1 MKKKPELELFS
12 PTQEGLIVPLSKYL
26 KQMVE
31 FAKTEWSGITISE
44 SKIKEVWKLVASNS
58 YIEDDEPNEIAEM
71 FEKMSA
77 DLSMAEEMED
87 ERLANPVVE
96 AEEVE
101 VELTEDEPVSE
112 SLALV
117 ESVKDGLELS
127 SFTQKFDIGS
137 GMTQCVPKGQVEMKD
152 WVAAFA
158 FGLTLE
164 SGAQWII
171 GDSVVALENA
181 GHEDVVNQL
190 CANFKKS
197 YPTVSGYARA
207 CRAFPAAKR
216 DPMLPFTVYREIG
229 NANFGDEKTN
239 AQKQSELLEAAKTEK
254 LSSTEVRNR
263 VRNEQGKDD
272 KPVRKYILI
281 NVRSASSSEPPRLNA
296 PKDEID
302 SLRFTVTELKSM
314 PDEVND
320 HQLLIEIS
328 DKSWFDPAENEWMR
342 FGKEA

>member
-12 PTQEGLIVPLSKYL
+12 PTQEGIIVPLSTYL
-26 KQMVE
+26 RHMGE
-31 FAKTEWSGITISE
+31 FVKTEWPGINITEAHIKKAW
-44 SKIKEVWKLVASNS
+44 SKVTKNEYL
-58 YIEDDEPNEIAEM
+58 EDDAPDEMLEM

-87 ERLANPVVE
+87 ERLAVVEE

-101 VELTEDEPVSE
+101 VELTEDEPIEVNE

-137 GMTQCVPKGQVEMKD
+137 GMTQCVPRGSVEMKD

-190 CANFKKS
+190 CSNFKKS

-207 CRAFPAAKR
+207 CRAFPADKR
-216 DPMLPFTVYREIG
+216 DPTLPFTVYREIG
-229 NANFGDEKTN
+229 NANFGDESTK
-239 AQKQSELLEAAKTEK
+239 KQQELLEAAKTEK

-263 VRNEQGKDD
+263 VRHEQGKEVD
-272 KPVRKYILI
+272 KPSGHRFLLL
-281 NVRSASSSEPPRLNA
+281 NVGNFSNSEV
-296 PKDEID
+296 
-302 SLRFTVTELKSM
+302 LRSM
-314 PDEVND
+314 PEEVQE
-320 HQLLIEIS
+320 HQLLIDLG
-328 DKSWFDPAENEWMR
+328 DKSWFDPAEGEWLK
-342 FGKEA
+342 FLKEQ

>member
-12 PTQEGLIVPLSKYL
+12 PTQEGIIVPLSKYL
-26 KQMVE
+26 TQMAEYV
-31 FAKTEWSGITISE
+31 KTEWPGINITE
-44 SKIKEVWKLVASNS
+44 THIKKAWQKVTKNEYL
-58 YIEDDEPNEIAEM
+58 EDDAPDEMLEM

-77 DLSMAEEMED
+77 DLDMAEEMAE
-87 ERLANPVVE
+87 ERLANPVVEE

-101 VELTEDEPVSE
+101 VELTEDEPIEVSE

-117 ESVKDGLELS
+117 ESVKNGLELS

-137 GMTQCVPKGQVEMKD
+137 GMTQCVPKGEVEMKD

-190 CANFKKS
+190 CSQFKKS

-207 CRAFPAAKR
+207 CRAFPSDKR

-239 AQKQSELLEAAKTEK
+239 AKKQSELLEAAKTEK

-263 VRNEQGKDD
+263 VRSEQGKDD
-272 KPVRKYILI
+272 KPMGHRFLLL
-281 NVRSASSSEPPRLNA
+281 NVSNFSNSEV
-296 PKDEID
+296 
-302 SLRFTVTELKSM
+302 LRNM
-314 PDEVND
+314 PEEVQE
-320 HQLLIEIS
+320 HQLLIDLS
-328 DKSWFDPAENEWMR
+328 DKSWFDPAENDWLK
-342 FGKEA
+342 FLKEQ

>member
-12 PTQEGLIVPLSKYL
+12 PTQEGIIVPLSTYL
-26 KQMVE
+26 RQMGE
-31 FAKTEWSGITISE
+31 FVKTEWPGINITETHIKKAW
-44 SKIKEVWKLVASNS
+44 SKVTKNEYL
-58 YIEDDEPNEIAEM
+58 EDDAPDEMLEM

-77 DLSMAEEMED
+77 DLDMAEEMAE
-87 ERLANPVVE
+87 ERLANPVV
-96 AEEVE
+96 EEVE
-101 VELTEDEPVSE
+101 VELTEDEPIEVNE

-117 ESVKDGLELS
+117 ESVKNGLELS

-137 GMTQCVPKGQVEMKD
+137 GMTQCVPKGEVEMKD

-190 CANFKKS
+190 CSQFKKS

-263 VRNEQGKDD
+263 VRSEQGKDD
-272 KPVRKYILI
+272 KPMGHRFLLL
-281 NVRSASSSEPPRLNA
+281 NVGNFSNSEV
-296 PKDEID
+296 
-302 SLRFTVTELKSM
+302 LRNM
-314 PDEVND
+314 PEEVQE
-320 HQLLIEIS
+320 HQLLIDLS
-328 DKSWFDPAENEWMR
+328 DKSWFDPAENEWLK

>member
-12 PTQEGLIVPLSKYL
+12 PTQEGIIVPLSTYL
-26 KQMVE
+26 RQMGE
-31 FAKTEWSGITISE
+31 FVKTEWPGINITE
-44 SKIKEVWKLVASNS
+44 THIKKAWQKVIKNEYL
-58 YIEDDEPNEIAEM
+58 EDDAPDEMLEM

-77 DLSMAEEMED
+77 DLDMAEEMAE
-87 ERLANPVVE
+87 ERLANPVV
-96 AEEVE
+96 EEVE
-101 VELTEDEPVSE
+101 VELTEDEPIEVNE

-117 ESVKDGLELS
+117 ESVKNGLELS

-137 GMTQCVPKGQVEMKD
+137 GMTQCVPKGEVDMKD

-190 CANFKKS
+190 CSQFKKS

-263 VRNEQGKDD
+263 VRSEQGKDD
-272 KPVRKYILI
+272 KPMGHRFLLL
-281 NVRSASSSEPPRLNA
+281 NVGNFSNSEV
-296 PKDEID
+296 
-302 SLRFTVTELKSM
+302 LRNM
-314 PDEVND
+314 PEEVQE
-320 HQLLIEIS
+320 HQLLIDLS

>member
-1 MKKKPELELFS
+1 MKKKELELFS
-12 PTQEGLIVPLSKYL
+12 PTQEGVIVPLSTYL
-26 KQMVE
+26 RHMGE
-31 FAKTEWSGITISE
+31 FVKTEWPGINITEAHIKKAW
-44 SKIKEVWKLVASNS
+44 SKLQKNEYLG
-58 YIEDDEPNEIAEM
+58 DDAPDEM
-71 FEKMSA
+71 LEMYEKMSA
-77 DLSMAEEMED
+77 DLDMAEEMEE
-87 ERLANPVVE
+87 ERLAMPAVE

-101 VELTEDEPVSE
+101 VELTEDKPVNE

-137 GMTQCVPKGQVEMKD
+137 GMTQCVPKGKVEMKD

-190 CANFKKS
+190 CSNFKKS

-207 CRAFPAAKR
+207 CRAFPADKR
-216 DPMLPFTVYREIG
+216 DPALPFTVYREIG
-229 NANFGDEKTN
+229 NANFGDNSTK
-239 AQKQSELLEAAKTEK
+239 KQQELLEAAKTEK

-263 VRNEQGKDD
+263 VRHEQGKEVD
-272 KPVRKYILI
+272 KPSGHRFLLL
-281 NVRSASSSEPPRLNA
+281 NVGNFSNSEV
-296 PKDEID
+296 
-302 SLRFTVTELKSM
+302 LRSM
-314 PDEVND
+314 PEEVQE
-320 HQLLIEIS
+320 HQLLIDLG
-328 DKSWFDPAENEWMR
+328 DKSWFDPAEGEWLK
-342 FGKEA
+342 FLKEA

>member
-12 PTQEGLIVPLSKYL
+12 PTQEGIIVPLSKYL
-26 KQMVE
+26 NQMAE
-31 FAKTEWSGITISE
+31 FAKTEWPGISITE
-44 SKIKEVWKLVASNS
+44 THIKKAWAKLQKNE
-58 YIEDDEPNEIAEM
+58 YLGDDAPDEM
-71 FEKMSA
+71 LEMYEKMSA
-77 DLSMAEEMED
+77 DLDMAEEMAE

-101 VELTEDEPVSE
+101 VELTEDEPVNE

-137 GMTQCVPKGQVEMKD
+137 GMTQCVPRGEVEMKD

-190 CANFKKS
+190 CSNFKKS

-229 NANFGDEKTN
+229 NANFGEDSAK
-239 AQKQSELLEAAKTEK
+239 KQSELLEAAKNEK

-272 KPVRKYILI
+272 KPTGHRFLLLNVGNFSNSEVLRK
-281 NVRSASSSEPPRLNA
+281 
-296 PKDEID
+296 
-302 SLRFTVTELKSM
+302 M
-314 PDEVND
+314 PEEVQE
-320 HQLLIEIS
+320 HQLLIDLG
-328 DKSWFDPAENEWMR
+328 DKSWFDPAEGEWLK
-342 FGKEA
+342 FLKEQ

>member
-12 PTQEGLIVPLSKYL
+12 PTQEGIIVPLSKYL
-26 KQMVE
+26 TQMAEYV
-31 FAKTEWSGITISE
+31 KTEWPGINITE
-44 SKIKEVWKLVASNS
+44 THIKKAWAKVIKNEYL
-58 YIEDDEPNEIAEM
+58 EDDAPDEMLEM

-77 DLSMAEEMED
+77 DLDMAEEMAE
-87 ERLANPVVE
+87 ERLANPAVE

-101 VELTEDEPVSE
+101 VELTEDEPVNA

-137 GMTQCVPKGQVEMKD
+137 GMTQCVPRGQVEMKD

-207 CRAFPAAKR
+207 CRAFPADKR
-216 DPMLPFTVYREIG
+216 DATLPFTVYREIG
-229 NANFGDEKTN
+229 NANFGDESTK
-239 AQKQSELLEAAKTEK
+239 KQSELLEAAKNEK

-263 VRNEQGKDD
+263 VRSEQGKDD
-272 KPVRKYILI
+272 KPSGHRFLLL
-281 NVRSASSSEPPRLNA
+281 NVGNFSNSEV
-296 PKDEID
+296 
-302 SLRFTVTELKSM
+302 LRSM
-314 PDEVND
+314 PEEVQE
-320 HQLLIEIS
+320 HQLLIDLG
-328 DKSWFDPAENEWMR
+328 DKSWFDPAEGEWMK
-342 FGKEA
+342 FGKEQ

>member
-1 MKKKPELELFS
+1 MKKKELELFS
-12 PTQEGLIVPLSKYL
+12 PTQEGVIVPLSTYL
-26 KQMVE
+26 RHMGE
-31 FAKTEWSGITISE
+31 FVKTEWPGINITE
-44 SKIKEVWKLVASNS
+44 AHIKKAWGKLQKNE
-58 YIEDDEPNEIAEM
+58 YLGDDAPDEM
-71 FEKMSA
+71 LEMYEKMSA
-77 DLSMAEEMED
+77 DLDMAEEMEE
-87 ERLANPVVE
+87 ERLAMPAVEE

-101 VELTEDEPVSE
+101 VELTEDEPKNE

-137 GMTQCVPKGQVEMKD
+137 GMTQCVPKGKVEMKD

-190 CANFKKS
+190 CSNFKKS

-207 CRAFPAAKR
+207 CRAFPADKR
-216 DPMLPFTVYREIG
+216 DPALPFTVYREIG
-229 NANFGDEKTN
+229 NANFGDESTK
-239 AQKQSELLEAAKTEK
+239 KQNELLEAAKNEK

-263 VRNEQGKDD
+263 VRSEQGKDD
-272 KPVRKYILI
+272 KPSGHRFLLL
-281 NVRSASSSEPPRLNA
+281 NVGNFSNSEV
-296 PKDEID
+296 
-302 SLRFTVTELKSM
+302 LRSM
-314 PDEVND
+314 PEEVQE
-320 HQLLIEIS
+320 HQLLIDLG
-328 DKSWFDPAENEWMR
+328 DKSWFDPAEGEWLK
-342 FGKEA
+342 FLKEQ

>member
-12 PTQEGLIVPLSKYL
+12 PTQEGIIVPLSTYL
-26 KQMVE
+26 RQMGE
-31 FAKTEWSGITISE
+31 FVKTEWPGINITE
-44 SKIKEVWKLVASNS
+44 THIKKAWAKVIKNEYL
-58 YIEDDEPNEIAEM
+58 EDDAPDEMLEM

-77 DLSMAEEMED
+77 DLDMAEEMAE

-96 AEEVE
+96 PVEVE
-101 VELTEDEPVSE
+101 VELTDDEPKNE

-117 ESVKDGLELS
+117 ESVKNGLELS

-137 GMTQCVPKGQVEMKD
+137 GMTQCVPKGKVEMKD

-190 CANFKKS
+190 CSNFKKS

-207 CRAFPAAKR
+207 CRAFPADKR
-216 DPMLPFTVYREIG
+216 DPALPFTVYREIG
-229 NANFGDEKTN
+229 NANFGDESTK
-239 AQKQSELLEAAKTEK
+239 KQNELLEAAKNEK

-263 VRNEQGKDD
+263 VRSEQGKDD
-272 KPVRKYILI
+272 KPSGHRFLLL
-281 NVRSASSSEPPRLNA
+281 NVGNFSNSEV
-296 PKDEID
+296 
-302 SLRFTVTELKSM
+302 LRTM
-314 PDEVND
+314 PEEVQE
-320 HQLLIEIS
+320 HQLLIDLG
-328 DKSWFDPAENEWMR
+328 DKSWFDPAEGEWLK
-342 FGKEA
+342 FLKEQ

>member
-12 PTQEGLIVPLSKYL
+12 PTQEGIIVPLSTYL
-26 KQMVE
+26 RQMGDFV
-31 FAKTEWSGITISE
+31 KTEWPGINITE
-44 SKIKEVWKLVASNS
+44 THIKKAWQKVIKNEYL
-58 YIEDDEPNEIAEM
+58 EDDAPDEMLEM

-77 DLSMAEEMED
+77 DLDMAEEMAE
-87 ERLANPVVE
+87 ERLANPVEPV
-96 AEEVE
+96 EVE
-101 VELTEDEPVSE
+101 VELTEDEPVNE

-137 GMTQCVPKGQVEMKD
+137 GMTQCVPRGQVEMKD

-190 CANFKKS
+190 CSNFKKS

-207 CRAFPAAKR
+207 CRAFPADKR
-216 DPMLPFTVYREIG
+216 DATLPFTVYREIG
-229 NANFGDEKTN
+229 NANFGDESTK
-239 AQKQSELLEAAKTEK
+239 KQNELLEAAKNEK

-263 VRNEQGKDD
+263 VRSEQGKDD
-272 KPVRKYILI
+272 KPSGHRFLLL
-281 NVRSASSSEPPRLNA
+281 NVGNFSNSEV
-296 PKDEID
+296 
-302 SLRFTVTELKSM
+302 LRSM
-314 PDEVND
+314 PEEVQE
-320 HQLLIEIS
+320 HQLLIDLG
-328 DKSWFDPAENEWMR
+328 DKSWFDPAEGEWLK
-342 FGKEA
+342 FLKEQ

>member
-12 PTQEGLIVPLSKYL
+12 PTQEGIIVPLSKYL
-26 KQMVE
+26 TQMAEYV
-31 FAKTEWSGITISE
+31 KTEWPGINITE
-44 SKIKEVWKLVASNS
+44 THIKKAWAKVIKNEYL
-58 YIEDDEPNEIAEM
+58 EDDAPDEMLEM

-77 DLSMAEEMED
+77 DLDMAEEMAE

-96 AEEVE
+96 AEV
-101 VELTEDEPVSE
+101 TEDEPVNE

-137 GMTQCVPKGQVEMKD
+137 GMTQCVPRGQVEMKD

-158 FGLTLE
+158 FGPTLE
-164 SGAQWII
+164 SGAQWIV

-181 GHEDVVNQL
+181 GHDDVVNQL

-207 CRAFPAAKR
+207 CRAFPSDKR

-229 NANFGDEKTN
+229 NANFGEDSAK
-239 AQKQSELLEAAKTEK
+239 KQGELLEAAKTEK

-263 VRNEQGKDD
+263 VRSEQGKDD
-272 KPVRKYILI
+272 KPMGHRYLLL
-281 NVRSASSSEPPRLNA
+281 NVGNFSNSEV
-296 PKDEID
+296 
-302 SLRFTVTELKSM
+302 LRSM
-314 PDEVND
+314 PQEVEE
-320 HQLLIEIS
+320 HQLLIDLS
-328 DKSWFDPAENEWMR
+328 DKSWFDPAEGEWLK
-342 FGKEA
+342 FLKEQ

>member
-1 MKKKPELELFS
+1 MKKKSELELFS
-12 PTQEGLIVPLSKYL
+12 PTQEGIIVPLSKYL
-26 KQMVE
+26 TQMAE
-31 FAKTEWSGITISE
+31 FVKTEWPGINITETHIKKAW
-44 SKIKEVWKLVASNS
+44 SKVTKNEYL
-58 YIEDDEPNEIAEM
+58 EDDAPDEMLEM

-77 DLSMAEEMED
+77 DLDMAEEMAE

-101 VELTEDEPVSE
+101 VELTEDEPIEVNE

-117 ESVKDGLELS
+117 ESVKNGLELS
-127 SFTQKFDIGS
+127 SFTQKFDIGA
-137 GMTQCVPKGQVEMKD
+137 GMTQCVPKGQVELKD

-190 CANFKKS
+190 CSNFKKS

-207 CRAFPAAKR
+207 CRAFPSDKR

-263 VRNEQGKDD
+263 VRSEQGKDD
-272 KPVRKYILI
+272 KPMGHRFLLL
-281 NVRSASSSEPPRLNA
+281 NVGNFSNSEV
-296 PKDEID
+296 
-302 SLRFTVTELKSM
+302 LRNM
-314 PDEVND
+314 PEEVQE
-320 HQLLIEIS
+320 HQLLIDLS
-328 DKSWFDPAENEWMR
+328 DKSWFDPAENEWMK

>member
-1 MKKKPELELFS
+1 MKKKEIELFS
-12 PTQEGLIVPLSKYL
+12 PTQEGVLVPLSKYL
-26 KQMVE
+26 IQMLE
-31 FAKTEWSGITISE
+31 FAKTEWQGINITE
-44 SKIKEVWKLVASNS
+44 SHIKKAWAKLQKNE
-58 YIEDDEPNEIAEM
+58 YLDDDAPDEMLEM

-77 DLSMAEEMED
+77 DWEMAQEMEE

-96 AEEVE
+96 AE
-101 VELTEDEPVSE
+101 VELTEDEPKEEPVNE

-117 ESVKDGLELS
+117 ESVKNGLELS
-127 SFTQKFDIGS
+127 SFTKKFDIGA
-137 GMTQCVPKGQVEMKD
+137 GMTQCVPRGDVDMKD

-171 GDSVVALENA
+171 GDSVVALEAA
-181 GHEDVVNQL
+181 GHDDVVNQL
-190 CANFKKS
+190 CSNFKKS

-207 CRAFPAAKR
+207 CRAFPSDKR

-263 VRNEQGKDD
+263 VRSEQGKED
-272 KPVRKYILI
+272 KPTNHRFLLL
-281 NVRSASSSEPPRLNA
+281 NVGNFSNSEVFR
-296 PKDEID
+296 
-302 SLRFTVTELKSM
+302 TM
-314 PDEVND
+314 PNEVQE
-320 HQLLIEIS
+320 HQLLIDLS
-328 DKSWFDPAENEWMR
+328 DKSWFDPAEENWMK
-342 FGKEA
+342 FLKEQ

>member
-12 PTQEGLIVPLSKYL
+12 PTQEGVIVPLSTYL
-26 KQMVE
+26 RQMGEYV
-31 FAKTEWSGITISE
+31 KTEWPGINITETHIKKAW
-44 SKIKEVWKLVASNS
+44 SKVTKNEYL
-58 YIEDDEPNEIAEM
+58 EDDAPDEMLEM

-77 DLSMAEEMED
+77 DLDMAEEMAE

-101 VELTEDEPVSE
+101 VELTEDEPVQSE

-117 ESVKDGLELS
+117 ESVKNGLELS

-137 GMTQCVPKGQVEMKD
+137 GMTQCVPKGKVDMKD

-190 CANFKKS
+190 CSNFKKS

-207 CRAFPAAKR
+207 CRAFPSDKR

-239 AQKQSELLEAAKTEK
+239 AKKQSELLEAAKTEK

-263 VRNEQGKDD
+263 VRSEQGKDD
-272 KPVRKYILI
+272 KPMGHRFLLL
-281 NVRSASSSEPPRLNA
+281 NVGNFSNSEV
-296 PKDEID
+296 
-302 SLRFTVTELKSM
+302 LRTM
-314 PDEVND
+314 PEEVQE
-320 HQLLIEIS
+320 HQLLIDLS
-328 DKSWFDPAENEWMR
+328 DKSWFDPAENDWLK
-342 FGKEA
+342 FLKEQ

>member
-12 PTQEGLIVPLSKYL
+12 PTQEGIIVPLSKYL
-26 KQMVE
+26 TQMAEYV
-31 FAKTEWSGITISE
+31 KTEWPGINITE
-44 SKIKEVWKLVASNS
+44 THIKKAWAKVIKNEYL
-58 YIEDDEPNEIAEM
+58 EDDAPDEMLEM

-77 DLSMAEEMED
+77 DLDMAEEMAE

-101 VELTEDEPVSE
+101 VELTEDEPVNA

-137 GMTQCVPKGQVEMKD
+137 GMTQCVPRGSVEMKD

-190 CANFKKS
+190 CSNFKKS

-207 CRAFPAAKR
+207 CRAFPADKR
-216 DPMLPFTVYREIG
+216 DATLPFTVYREIG
-229 NANFGDEKTN
+229 NANFGDESTK
-239 AQKQSELLEAAKTEK
+239 KQNELLEAAKNEK

-263 VRNEQGKDD
+263 VRSEQGKDD
-272 KPVRKYILI
+272 KPSGHRFLLL
-281 NVRSASSSEPPRLNA
+281 NVGNFSNSEV
-296 PKDEID
+296 
-302 SLRFTVTELKSM
+302 LRTM
-314 PDEVND
+314 PEEVQE
-320 HQLLIEIS
+320 HQLLIDLG
-328 DKSWFDPAENEWMR
+328 DKSWFDPAEGEWLK
-342 FGKEA
+342 FLKEQ

>member
-12 PTQEGLIVPLSKYL
+12 PTQEGIIVPLSTYL
-26 KQMVE
+26 RQMAEYV
-31 FAKTEWSGITISE
+31 KTEWPGINITETHIKKAW
-44 SKIKEVWKLVASNS
+44 SKVVKNEYL
-58 YIEDDEPNEIAEM
+58 EDDAPDEMLEM

-77 DLSMAEEMED
+77 DLDMAEEMAE
-87 ERLANPVVE
+87 ERLANPIVEE

-101 VELTEDEPVSE
+101 VELTEDEPEVQSE

-117 ESVKDGLELS
+117 ESVKNGLELS

-207 CRAFPAAKR
+207 CRAFTSDKR

-239 AQKQSELLEAAKTEK
+239 AKKQSELLEAAKTEK

-263 VRNEQGKDD
+263 VRSEQGKDD
-272 KPVRKYILI
+272 KPAGHRFLLL
-281 NVRSASSSEPPRLNA
+281 NVSNFSNSEV
-296 PKDEID
+296 
-302 SLRFTVTELKSM
+302 LRNM
-314 PDEVND
+314 PEEVQE
-320 HQLLIEIS
+320 HQLLIDLG
-328 DKSWFDPAENEWMR
+328 DKSWFDPAENEWLR
-342 FGKEA
+342 FLKEA

>member
-12 PTQEGLIVPLSKYL
+12 PTQEGIIVPLSKYL
-26 KQMVE
+26 TQMGEYV
-31 FAKTEWSGITISE
+31 KTEWPGINITE
-44 SKIKEVWKLVASNS
+44 THIKKAWQKVIKNEYL
-58 YIEDDEPNEIAEM
+58 EDDAPDEMLEM

-77 DLSMAEEMED
+77 DLDMAEEMAE
-87 ERLANPVVE
+87 ERLANPVEPV
-96 AEEVE
+96 EVE
-101 VELTEDEPVSE
+101 VELTEDEPVNE

-127 SFTQKFDIGS
+127 SFTQKFDIGA
-137 GMTQCVPKGQVEMKD
+137 GMTQCVPKGKVEMKD

-190 CANFKKS
+190 CSNFKKS

-207 CRAFPAAKR
+207 CRAFPADKR
-216 DPMLPFTVYREIG
+216 DATLPFTVYREIG
-229 NANFGDEKTN
+229 NANFGDESTK
-239 AQKQSELLEAAKTEK
+239 KQNELLEAAKNEK

-263 VRNEQGKDD
+263 VRSEQGKDD
-272 KPVRKYILI
+272 KPSGHRFLLL
-281 NVRSASSSEPPRLNA
+281 NVGNFSNSEV
-296 PKDEID
+296 
-302 SLRFTVTELKSM
+302 LRSM
-314 PDEVND
+314 PEEVQE
-320 HQLLIEIS
+320 HQLLIDLG
-328 DKSWFDPAENEWMR
+328 DKSWFDPAEGEWLK
-342 FGKEA
+342 FLKEQ

>member
-12 PTQEGLIVPLSKYL
+12 PTQEGIIVPLSTYL
-26 KQMVE
+26 RQMGE
-31 FAKTEWSGITISE
+31 FVKTEWPGINITETHIKKAW
-44 SKIKEVWKLVASNS
+44 SKVTKNEYL
-58 YIEDDEPNEIAEM
+58 EDDAPDEMLEM

-77 DLSMAEEMED
+77 DLDMAEEMAE
-87 ERLANPVVE
+87 ERLANPVV
-96 AEEVE
+96 EEVE
-101 VELTEDEPVSE
+101 VELTEDEPIEVNE

-117 ESVKDGLELS
+117 ESVKNGLELS

-137 GMTQCVPKGQVEMKD
+137 GMTQCVPKGEVDMKD

-190 CANFKKS
+190 CSQFKKS

-272 KPVRKYILI
+272 KPVGHRFLLL
-281 NVRSASSSEPPRLNA
+281 NVGNFSNSEV
-296 PKDEID
+296 
-302 SLRFTVTELKSM
+302 LRNM
-314 PDEVND
+314 PEEVQE
-320 HQLLIEIS
+320 HQLLIDLS

>member
-12 PTQEGLIVPLSKYL
+12 PTQEGIIVPLSTYL
-26 KQMVE
+26 RQMGE
-31 FAKTEWSGITISE
+31 FVKTEWPGINITE
-44 SKIKEVWKLVASNS
+44 THIKKAWAKVIKNEYL
-58 YIEDDEPNEIAEM
+58 EDDAPDEMLEM

-77 DLSMAEEMED
+77 DLDMAEEMAE

-101 VELTEDEPVSE
+101 VELTEDEPINA

-127 SFTQKFDIGS
+127 SFTQKFDIGA
-137 GMTQCVPKGQVEMKD
+137 GMTQCVPRGSVEMKD

-190 CANFKKS
+190 CSNFKKS

-207 CRAFPAAKR
+207 CRAFPADKR
-216 DPMLPFTVYREIG
+216 DATLPFTVYREIG
-229 NANFGDEKTN
+229 NANFGDDSTK
-239 AQKQSELLEAAKTEK
+239 KQSELLEAAKNEK

-263 VRNEQGKDD
+263 VRSEQGKDD
-272 KPVRKYILI
+272 KPSGHRFLLL
-281 NVRSASSSEPPRLNA
+281 NVGNFSNSEV
-296 PKDEID
+296 
-302 SLRFTVTELKSM
+302 LRAM
-314 PDEVND
+314 PEEVQE
-320 HQLLIEIS
+320 HQLLIDLG
-328 DKSWFDPAENEWMR
+328 DKSWFDPAEGEWLK
-342 FGKEA
+342 FLKEQ